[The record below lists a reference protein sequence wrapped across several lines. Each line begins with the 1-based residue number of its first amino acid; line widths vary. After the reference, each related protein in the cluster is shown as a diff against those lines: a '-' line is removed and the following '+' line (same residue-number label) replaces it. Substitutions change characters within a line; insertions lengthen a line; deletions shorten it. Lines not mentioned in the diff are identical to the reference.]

1 MSVAPAGVDAGRV
14 VRRTRDVV
22 LWVLAVVVGGALL
35 AVAAG
40 GPPPED
46 RLHPDG
52 TGQGGTRALVEV
64 LRDQGIDVEV
74 VTSSQE
80 AVDATDD
87 GSTVVVGNS
96 DLLTDTAAR
105 RLLEGTRA
113 ADRVVLLDTA
123 PGVLD
128 ALGLGVTARPADG
141 PATDPQCTLPWVGR
155 EDRVSRTSWAL
166 VPVDG
171 RELPPGVVGCWP
183 TPDDGDGPT
192 AYAAVD
198 VPATDTH
205 APVTVVGFPD
215 AATNRFVTEDDDAG
229 LMLRLLGASPRLVW
243 YHPGAEDA
251 TANPS
256 TDDSSVWPEWVGPGL
271 LLAGLA
277 FVAFAVARG
286 RRLGRLVP
294 EPLPVV
300 VRAAET
306 TESRAELYR
315 ASGDRERAAR
325 VLRQATGARLAVR
338 LGLPARTPADELVPA
353 VAAAAAMPATEV
365 DALLRSPA
373 PLDEAGLVSLAQQ
386 LAHLEEKVR
395 TS

>member
-1 MSVAPAGVDAGRV
+1 
-14 VRRTRDVV
+14 
-22 LWVLAVVVGGALL
+22 
-35 AVAAG
+35 
-40 GPPPED
+40 
-46 RLHPDG
+46 
-52 TGQGGTRALVEV
+52 
-64 LRDQGIDVEV
+64 
-74 VTSSQE
+74 
-80 AVDATDD
+80 
-87 GSTVVVGNS
+87 
-96 DLLTDTAAR
+96 
-105 RLLEGTRA
+105 
-113 ADRVVLLDTA
+113 
-123 PGVLD
+123 
-128 ALGLGVTARPADG
+128 
-141 PATDPQCTLPWVGR
+141 
-155 EDRVSRTSWAL
+155 
-166 VPVDG
+166 
-171 RELPPGVVGCWP
+171 
-183 TPDDGDGPT
+183 
-192 AYAAVD
+192 
-198 VPATDTH
+198 
-205 APVTVVGFPD
+205 
-215 AATNRFVTEDDDAG
+215 
-229 LMLRLLGASPRLVW
+229 MLRLLGASPRLVW

-277 FVAFAVARG
+277 FVVFAVARG

-315 ASGDRERAAR
+315 ASGDRVRAAR

-353 VAAAAAMPATEV
+353 VAAAAGMPATEV

-373 PLDEAGLVSLAQQ
+373 PLDEAGLVALAQQ